1 MLSRRP
7 RNNYNSSRYHDGYN
21 SSYTNRRA
29 PAHRRNTAPRY
40 SEHKTEFHE
49 IPGAAFFIGKL
60 NKNLCRD
67 TVYSALRKAANAHD
81 FYIKKLDM
89 PYGMNREGNKGF
101 AFVHT
106 ETVEQADKIIRMGKM
121 TLNGQQC
128 EIRPYGGRKSN
139 DANAR
144 SGFDSGCTTGVTTPV
159 NEYDSPQEEHHPA
172 MIIKQV
178 SKELNQRVRTNTVS
192 SSDAD
197 SVLHPADESFTDSQV
212 KVEIIEESFEQP
224 AFEFTYENVEPI
236 VLEEQ
241 SKALAAGMSE
251 MTFAMNYNAWY
262 VHYLDELERGIQENA
277 QEVEETR
284 YGLEKYLARRDKIN
298 NNQIQA
304 F

>member
-7 RNNYNSSRYHDGYN
+7 RYNNSSRYHNDGGY
-21 SSYTNRRA
+21 SRRA
-29 PAHRRNTAPRY
+29 PAHRRTTARY
-40 SEHKTEFHE
+40 SEQFQE

-60 NKNLCRD
+60 NKNLSRD
-67 TVYSALRKAANAHD
+67 SIYSALRKAANAHD

-89 PYGMNREGNKGF
+89 PYGLNREGNKGF

-106 ETVEQADKIIRMGKM
+106 ETVEQANKIIRMGKIS
-121 TLNGQQC
+121 LNGQQC
-128 EIRPYGGRKSN
+128 EIRPYGGRKSCN
-139 DANAR
+139 DAR

-159 NEYDSPQEEHHPA
+159 NEFDSPREELNEPA
-172 MIIKQV
+172 MIFKQV

-197 SVLHPADESFTDSQV
+197 SVLHPNDESFTDSQV

-241 SKALAAGMSE
+241 SKALAAGMNE
-251 MTFAMNYNAWY
+251 MEFAMNYAVWY
-262 VHYLDELERGIQENA
+262 AHYLDELTRGLQENA
-277 QEVEETR
+277 EEVENTR
-284 YGLEKYLARRDKIN
+284 YGLENYLAGRN
-298 NNQIQA
+298 NNQRNSNQIQA